1 MEECEALC
9 TRLVIMVN
17 GQFKCLGSP
26 QHLKTKFG
34 NGYKLAIRLND
45 ENDSGKLD
53 AFMLNSFPSSTIQES
68 HKNLFEYVLPFK
80 DTKLSQVF
88 GQIEKNR
95 DYLNLKDYSVS
106 QTTLDQI
113 FVNFAKGQ
121 NEEKS
126 NSKVNSEIID
136 AYQDK
141 KLNIPTKSSQ
151 ANGKVINSFDTLV
164 NSKVDSDKNIYNYQI
179 KNLPKKNS
187 YKISDST
194 TVLQVTKI

>member
-45 ENDSGKLD
+45 ENDSGKLH

-88 GQIEKNR
+88 GKIEKNR
-95 DYLNLKDYSVS
+95 DYLNMKDYSVS

-126 NSKVNSEIID
+126 NYE
-136 AYQDK
+136 
-141 KLNIPTKSSQ
+141 
-151 ANGKVINSFDTLV
+151 
-164 NSKVDSDKNIYNYQI
+164 
-179 KNLPKKNS
+179 PKKISNKKFNANS
-187 YKISDST
+187 NTSA
-194 TVLQVTKI
+194 VLETKF